1 MCKNI
6 MYKTVLNKD
15 YTPKTNIR
23 EIMDFYDDELQLKYA
38 VAMQNKYRHP
48 LCKSLITRE
57 VDENGR
63 PIYKTNIRE
72 IIERAEAEESVNSST
87 D

>member
-1 MCKNI
+1 

-15 YTPKTNIR
+15 HKPKTNIR
-23 EIMDFYDDELQLKYA
+23 AIMDFYDDQLQLKYA
-38 VAMQNKYRHP
+38 VAMQNKYRNP
-48 LCKSLITRE
+48 LYKTLMMRE
-57 VDENGR
+57 VDENGK

-72 IIERAEAEESVNSST
+72 IIERAEAEESVDSST